1 MPTWDQRPIQINNR
15 NLNLPRGRSCRFVFL
30 HRTRFLTGT
39 LGSRKFLSKSFTI
52 GFILRNVMYD
62 VGFEWEKGRLDVAT
76 EHVASNT
83 ARVLI
88 SSIMIMWFLIGIT
101 GTVEWK
107 WGKRRRG
114 RRKKSIF
121 ICCPNGELHQIPALV
136 LESVLTRKGYR
147 VTNASSSNP
156 SDSILRFIE
165 DNNPY
170 LVMVSVTLPENIGAA
185 RRLIDAISKR
195 FSGENVSG
203 LVGGGSG
210 GGGGAFR
217 NFTGTFPS
225 VIAVCGHDSSSE
237 DILRLVKSSL
247 LGPRR
252 RRRRK

>member
-1 MPTWDQRPIQINNR
+1 
-15 NLNLPRGRSCRFVFL
+15 
-30 HRTRFLTGT
+30 
-39 LGSRKFLSKSFTI
+39 
-52 GFILRNVMYD
+52 
-62 VGFEWEKGRLDVAT
+62 
-76 EHVASNT
+76 
-83 ARVLI
+83 
-88 SSIMIMWFLIGIT
+88 
-101 GTVEWK
+101 
-107 WGKRRRG
+107 
-114 RRKKSIF
+114 
-121 ICCPNGELHQIPALV
+121 
-136 LESVLTRKGYR
+136 
-147 VTNASSSNP
+147 
-156 SDSILRFIE
+156 
-165 DNNPY
+165 
-170 LVMVSVTLPENIGAA
+170 MVSVTLPENIGAA